1 MVFFRHLKKSAL
13 IHYQSFGKFDEHLVS
28 FYSLAYGK
36 PYIYKDTYFAYYDK
50 YSKIL
55 HLSFFELHKK
65 ENKVSCVQ
73 EATKHFRPERLVITA
88 PHEMPQTIGR
98 FRCVEVSRDK
108 DYQIFV
114 PDFDITLKGGKLKDI
129 RYRVR
134 NAEKRG
140 YDLKISKKMTPAH
153 FHIIAQHEYSKRLNL
168 YDRQLYF
175 AIWDYLRKFKTPV
188 LFNVFSG
195 DTLLGFDLIDFL
207 GDTMTVPLGFYTGAP
222 SISDFIM
229 FNEIKYA
236 KQKGFIWLDLGWA
249 CNMGIEEFKRKWTAN
264 PRFHICGYEY
274 VNDGLHTDSSETTM
288 EKHRIGKY

>member
-1 MVFFRHLKKSAL
+1 
-13 IHYQSFGKFDEHLVS
+13 
-28 FYSLAYGK
+28 
-36 PYIYKDTYFAYYDK
+36 
-50 YSKIL
+50 
-55 HLSFFELHKK
+55 
-65 ENKVSCVQ
+65 
-73 EATKHFRPERLVITA
+73 
-88 PHEMPQTIGR
+88 MPKTIGR
-98 FRCVEVSRDK
+98 FRCVEVSRNK

-114 PDFDITLKGGKLKDI
+114 PDFDMTLKGGKLKDI

-140 YDLKISKKMTPAH
+140 YTLNISKKMTPAH
-153 FHIIAQHEYSKRLNL
+153 FHIIAQHEHSKRLDL

-207 GDTMTVPLGFYTGAP
+207 GDTMTVPLGFYTDAP

-236 KQKGFIWLDLGWA
+236 KLKDFNWLDLGWA
-249 CNMGIEEFKRKWTAN
+249 CNLGIEEFKRKWTAN
-264 PRFHICGYEY
+264 PRFHIWSYEY
-274 VNDGLHTDSSETTM
+274 VSDVSPDSSLTNM
-288 EKHRIGKY
+288 EKHCLGRY